1 MKKHTDRLPHP
12 SPLLPAGEGANAKP
26 KPIDESTMKTFKVL
40 SLLLMYPESDWLT
53 ALPEMALALAS
64 EADINGDAPSRLA
77 PLFDLLRDTNLI
89 ALQENYVATFD
100 RNPSHSLHLF
110 EHIHGESRDRGSAMI
125 DLLSEYWKYD
135 FDASASEL
143 PDYVPLFLEFLSLLP
158 VEEALTLLGDA
169 VHVLAAIG
177 RKLDANG
184 SPYAT
189 AFQVLEALSPVA
201 AQELAEPPVRD
212 MDEAMEL
219 FGPSMEGVEPL
230 MNHGP
235 QATVIQMPT
244 SRRQAANP
252 ALISGGN

>member
-1 MKKHTDRLPHP
+1 
-12 SPLLPAGEGANAKP
+12 
-26 KPIDESTMKTFKVL
+26 MKTFKVI
-40 SLLLMYPESDWLT
+40 SMLLCYPESDWLS
-53 ALPEMALALAS
+53 ALPELEEALAS
-64 EADINGDAPSRLA
+64 EADFNGDATTRLA
-77 PLFDLLRDTNLI
+77 PLLAQLRETSLI

-125 DLLSEYWKYD
+125 DLLQEYWKYD

-158 VEEALTLLGDA
+158 TGEALELLGDA

-189 AFQVLEALSPVA
+189 AFQLLEALSPVT

-212 MDEAMEL
+212 MDEAMEM
-219 FGPSMEGVEPL
+219 FGPSVDGVEPL
-230 MNHGP
+230 MNPGP
-235 QATVIQMPT
+235 QVSVVQMPA
-244 SRRQAANP
+244 SRRQAAASP
-252 ALISGGN
+252 AH

>member
-1 MKKHTDRLPHP
+1 
-12 SPLLPAGEGANAKP
+12 
-26 KPIDESTMKTFKVL
+26 MKTFKVL
-40 SLLLMYPESDWLT
+40 SILLTYPESDWLA
-53 ALPEMALALAS
+53 ALPELETALAE
-64 EADINGDAPSRLA
+64 EADFNGEAHTRLA
-77 PLFDLLRDTNLI
+77 PLFALLRESSLI

-125 DLLSEYWKYD
+125 DLLNEYWKHD

-158 VEEALTLLGDA
+158 TGEALELLGDA
-169 VHVLAAIG
+169 VHVLATIG

-189 AFQVLEALSPVA
+189 AFQLLEALSPVA
-201 AQELAEPPVRD
+201 ALELAEPPVRD

-219 FGPSMEGVEPL
+219 FGPSVDGVEPL
-230 MNHGP
+230 MNPGP
-235 QATVIQMPT
+235 QVSVVQMPK
-244 SRRQAANP
+244 SHRQAA
-252 ALISGGN
+252 A

>member
-1 MKKHTDRLPHP
+1 
-12 SPLLPAGEGANAKP
+12 
-26 KPIDESTMKTFKVL
+26 MKTFKVI
-40 SLLLMYPESDWLT
+40 SLLLCYPESDWLA
-53 ALPEMALALAS
+53 ALPELQDALAT
-64 EADINGDAPSRLA
+64 EADFNGEANVRMA
-77 PLFDLLRDTNLI
+77 PLFDLLRQSELI

-125 DLLSEYWKYD
+125 DLLQEYWKHD

-143 PDYVPLFLEFLSLLP
+143 PDYVPLFLEFLSQLP
-158 VEEALTLLGDA
+158 TEEALVLLGDA
-169 VHVLAAIG
+169 VHVLATIG

-212 MDEAMEL
+212 MDEAMEM
-219 FGPSMEGVEPL
+219 FGPSVDGVEPL
-230 MNHGP
+230 LKPGL
-235 QATVIQMPT
+235 QVVQMPA
-244 SRRQAANP
+244 SRRQAAP
-252 ALISGGN
+252 AQTH